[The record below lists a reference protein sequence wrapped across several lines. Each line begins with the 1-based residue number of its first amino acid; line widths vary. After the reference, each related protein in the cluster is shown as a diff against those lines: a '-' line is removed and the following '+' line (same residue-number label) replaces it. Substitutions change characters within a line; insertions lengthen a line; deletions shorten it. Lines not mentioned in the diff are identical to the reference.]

1 MTRLDDPRGMA
12 ARIRAAAR
20 ALFLAHGYGGTSMDA
35 VAAAAPASKRTL
47 YQYYPGKADLFAAV
61 IAEVWSEF
69 TDAPALPDSAE
80 EKADTV
86 LAAFVGRMTAHWDR
100 PEVIAFLRLIIA
112 ETTRFPEISEA
123 YFRSGKEPALRGLT
137 TYLERL
143 IQAGQLPAALDSRLA
158 AAQFLGAIKEPLF
171 WPRVLGVPVTFSVEE
186 ATRRAIDGLLGERRE
201 A

>member
-1 MTRLDDPRGMA
+1 
-12 ARIRAAAR
+12 
-20 ALFLAHGYGGTSMDA
+20 MDA

-61 IAEVWSEF
+61 IAEVWSDF

-80 EKADTV
+80 EKPETV
-86 LAAFVGRMTAHWDR
+86 LAAFVERMTAHWDR
-100 PEVIAFLRLIIA
+100 PEVIAFLRLIIS

-137 TYLERL
+137 GYLERL
-143 IQAGQLPAALDSRLA
+143 IRAGRLPATLDSRLA

-171 WPRVLGVPVTFSVEE
+171 WPRVLGVPVAFSVEE
-186 ATRRAIDGLLGERRE
+186 ATRRAIGGLLADRRE
-201 A
+201 P